1 MTKFEQ
7 DKIGRKEIVNRIC
20 LLVDNLQKDQHFCLA
35 LDGDWGSGKSFVLD
49 MVEEKLEQHRE
60 YVIIKYDAWANSFYS
75 DPLIAILSC
84 LIDGIQEKLKEIK
97 GYNKAI
103 KELAKEKGTNLLE
116 ELSQKTGKLGTVAS
130 IIKAI
135 IGVIPKFQNAYSF
148 EENNNISDFKSYQQL
163 LMEIKDNLN
172 ALTAYR
178 EYRGKQTKLIIL
190 VDEIDRCLPDEQL
203 KVLERLHHLFE
214 VKNCAVICA
223 VNKKGIIKNFEIT
236 YGGNGEEYLRKFFDF
251 NFYLDM
257 SAEGYMQRLLEEFS
271 ENLAKVKEA
280 EKTHDIPCICAQMCM
295 GFGEKKVLKN
305 IDNREVQRYYDCL
318 IKVCNDFGWERLPGP
333 PYVFFIIVALFIR
346 KNISNTFLDE
356 TEIKIKQKVVDEWFA
371 NPSIEREQKKHKM
384 PYHDYV
390 KEHLGINRENFP
402 KEFLQLWQ
410 GQGINIC
417 AELIWYFNEI
427 VCYSTGKEFQGNS
440 LRVFYG
446 HPAIDGKIC
455 QELRK
460 LIILYGGGEQK

>member
-7 DKIGRKEIVNRIC
+7 DKIGREEIVNRIC

-103 KELAKEKGTNLLE
+103 KEIAKEKGANLLE
-116 ELSQKTGKLGTVAS
+116 KLSQKTGKLGAVAS
-130 IIKAI
+130 IIKSI
-135 IGVIPKFQNAYSF
+135 ITVIPKFQNAHSF
-148 EENNNISDFKSYQQL
+148 EENNNIADFKSYQQL

-172 ALTAYR
+172 DLTAYR

-203 KVLERLHHLFE
+203 KILERLHHLFD

-223 VNKKGIIKNFEIT
+223 LNKKGIVNNFETT

-251 NFYLDM
+251 NFYLDT
-257 SAEGYMQRLLEEFS
+257 SSEEYMQKLLEEFS
-271 ENLAKVKEA
+271 KNLAKIKQL
-280 EKTHDIPCICAQMCM
+280 EKNQDVPAIVAYMCM
-295 GFGEKKVLKN
+295 AFGDKRVLDD
-305 IDNREVQRYYDCL
+305 IDNREVQRYYESL
-318 IKVCNDFGWERLPGP
+318 IKVCNDFGWEHLPST
-333 PYVFFIIVALFIR
+333 PYVFFIILGLFIR
-346 KNISNTFLDE
+346 KNINSRFLE
-356 TEIKIKQKVVDEWFA
+356 KNEIEKRQQSVDEWFRDIDIDPA
-371 NPSIEREQKKHKM
+371 EKRNAM
-384 PYHDYV
+384 PYHDYIEEYFGV
-390 KEHLGINRENFP
+390 ERENVP
-402 KEFLQLWQ
+402 EEFLQLWS
-410 GQGINIC
+410 GRGASIS
-417 AELIWYFNEI
+417 AEYIWYFNEI
-427 VCYSTGKEFQGNS
+427 VYYSTGREFYGNS
-440 LRVFYG
+440 MRVFSG
-446 HPAIDGKIC
+446 RPAVEGEIC
-455 QELRK
+455 RELRR